1 MNSCRIVTL
10 YSGSR
15 GNSTLI
21 DFEGT
26 KILIDAGKSARALCN
41 ALHEA
46 DTDIEEI
53 SAIFITH
60 EHSDHISALDI
71 ISKKYS
77 IPIHMTDISASRFDK
92 DPTSFVHKNLIR
104 HEILFRETVGNIT
117 VSSFRT
123 PHDSMM
129 SVGYRIELNGDGKH
143 FTVGYATDIGHIS
156 ESVSRGLHGCNAV
169 ILEANHDIDML
180 ENGPYPYQLKLRI
193 RSDKGHLSNRESA
206 IFASKLAQ
214 SGTRAFIFAHLSE
227 ENNVP
232 DIVFDEMNSTLADSS
247 VSIAVASADVP
258 TELALGGLL

>member
-1 MNSCRIVTL
+1 MKNCRIVTL

-46 DTDIEEI
+46 NTGIEEI
-53 SAIFITH
+53 SAIFVTH
-60 EHSDHISALDI
+60 EHSDHISALDVL
-71 ISKKYS
+71 SKKYA
-77 IPIHMTDISASRFDK
+77 IPIHMTDISAGRFDK
-92 DPTSFVHKNLIR
+92 DPTSFVHRNLIR
-104 HEILFRETVGNIT
+104 HETLFSETVGNMT

-129 SVGYRIELNGDGKH
+129 SVGYRIEFNGDGEH
-143 FTVGYATDIGHIS
+143 CVIGYATDIGYIS
-156 ESVSRGLHGCNAV
+156 ESVSHGLHGCNAV

-180 ENGPYPYQLKLRI
+180 ENGPYPYRLKLRI
-193 RSDKGHLSNRESA
+193 RSDRGHLSNRESA
-206 IFASKLAQ
+206 IFASELAQ
-214 SGTRAFIFAHLSE
+214 SGTRAFMFAHLSE
-227 ENNVP
+227 ENNIP